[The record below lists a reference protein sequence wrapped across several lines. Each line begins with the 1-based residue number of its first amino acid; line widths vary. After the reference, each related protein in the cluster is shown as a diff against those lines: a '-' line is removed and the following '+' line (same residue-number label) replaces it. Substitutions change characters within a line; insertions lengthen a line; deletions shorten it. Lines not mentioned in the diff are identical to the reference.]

1 MSNAVIYSR
10 VSTDEEV
17 QIHALESQIKEA
29 RQAVELNG
37 WDLVAEYV
45 DEGKSGTTT
54 KQRDGYNRLLL
65 DMESRDFDIIVVK
78 SQDRLMRNTRE
89 WYVFVDKLVQS
100 QKKLYFYLEHKFYTP
115 EDALIT
121 GIKAILAEEY
131 SRDLSKKINNAHKH
145 RQKAG
150 ECVLLTSNTWGYDK
164 VGGEVV
170 INEKEAEIV
179 RLIYDLCIKGYGSR
193 IISKELERRGI
204 QSRSGGKFQEATVRR
219 IIRNPLFKGVAVMNR
234 RHVDFQ
240 TKKSI
245 QMPEQEWMVHKNA
258 VPAIVTEEIWQK
270 ANASMDS
277 RAAKAKTGE
286 FQNNKRGVNLGRYD
300 LSGKMICGECGSVY
314 WRRQRRNAK
323 GEIIA
328 EWSCSEYVRRG
339 RKNPVTDRGKE
350 KEISMAEGGCDNVH
364 LQESALIDAL
374 HKAAD
379 ELYEDQYKESIDAA
393 MELLETVLEDGGQ
406 GERLREKKEQLMKKR
421 ESLLD
426 KMLEGVISEE
436 LFKRKDISLEAECR
450 DIQSQMSSMKEHEG
464 TRRRIKARREALKN
478 EVLAITSMELNT
490 KKLIEHIEQVVIFP
504 NYADVKFD
512 HFEEMRIQIE
522 RKGYQT
528 VMFHVQKIKG
538 RETG

>member
-29 RQAVELNG
+29 RQAVALNG
-37 WDLVAEYV
+37 WHLVAEYV

-179 RLIYDLCIKGYGSR
+179 RLIYDLCIKGCGSR
-193 IISKELERRGI
+193 IISKELEHRGI

-245 QMPEQEWMVHKNA
+245 QMPEQEWMVHENA
-258 VPAIVTEEIWQK
+258 VPAIVTEEMWQK
-270 ANASMDS
+270 ANASMDR
-277 RAAKAKTGE
+277 RAARAKTGKL
-286 FQNNKRGVNLGRYD
+286 QNSKRGVNLGRYD

-323 GEIIA
+323 GELIA

-339 RKNPVTDRGKE
+339 RKNPVTDRRKE
-350 KEISMAEGGCDNVH
+350 KEISKAEGGCDNVH
-364 LQESALIDAL
+364 LKESVLMEAL
-374 HKAAD
+374 HKAA
-379 ELYEDQYKESIDAA
+379 EGLYADQNKTVIYLA
-393 MELLETVLEDGGQ
+393 MEVLETVLADGGE
-406 GERLREKKEQLMKKR
+406 GERLREKREQLMKKR
-421 ESLLD
+421 ERLLD
-426 KMLEGVISEE
+426 KMLEGVIPEE
-436 LFKRKDISLEAECR
+436 MFKRKDISLEAECR
-450 DIQSQMSSMKEHEG
+450 DIESQISSMEEREE
-464 TRRRIKARREALKN
+464 TRRRMETRREALKN
-478 EVLAITSMELNT
+478 EVLTIVSMELNT
-490 KKLIEHIEQVVIFP
+490 KKLIEHIEQVVIFQ

-512 HFEEMRIQIE
+512 HYEDMRIQIE
-522 RKGYQT
+522 RKGSKT
-528 VMFHVQKIKG
+528 VKFHVQEIKG